1 MSKNINEND
10 GVIYEK
16 IEQVDSKSG
25 HMNDYVK

>member
-16 IEQVDSKSG
+16 MEQVDSKSD
-25 HMNDYVK
+25 HMNNYVK